1 MYQTFTNKR
10 VPQPSHFFSERL
22 HDWSDIVSIYC
33 GTGDVLEMEVQPIH
47 ANGDRTLEEHLLFPH
62 DVGTGGGLRRRI
74 REMVLGQD
82 VF

>member
-1 MYQTFTNKR
+1 
-10 VPQPSHFFSERL
+10 
-22 HDWSDIVSIYC
+22 VSIYC